1 MENEG
6 IALTRDQFLDTF
18 GLRDD
23 TIIAK
28 WLGVAATPEAIQR
41 IADAKEELYRD
52 LVRHNGISPE
62 PGVATWLNPASRAGV
77 ATSHRVSSAASK
89 HRRGVGGLE
98 SRTFFPGDRLSRRC
112 ESG

>member
-89 HRRGVGGLE
+89 H
-98 SRTFFPGDRLSRRC
+98 
-112 ESG
+112 